1 MPTTFK
7 KTKSSGCIDPTRRY
21 TAQGLL
27 KAGGFGPDT
36 LAEMR
41 ASGIVKPI
49 DIGNYRWYR
58 GDEVC
63 QWIDSKQE
71 D

>member
-1 MPTTFK
+1 MPATFT
-7 KTKSSGCIDPTRRY
+7 KTKAAGVIDPAKRY
-21 TAQGLL
+21 LAKGLL

-36 LAEMR
+36 LEAMR

-63 QWIDSKQE
+63 RWIDSKQE
-71 D
+71 E